1 MQARLLTPFLL
12 TESPIFHWLILVSYN
27 QTVGLLLVALI
38 AGLSGMLGWGISDFS
53 AKKSIDKI
61 GELKTLIGSQI
72 IGGLILLVYF
82 LLTNPT
88 PPEVTGTLLFYVSAL
103 ALLDGVGYLFL
114 YRAFKKGIMS
124 IVSPIAASSAGFSV
138 IVAVFLFNESLS
150 LFGLIGVILIFLGI
164 LITSTDLID
173 LRKNFSRANLTNGV
187 PEALATM
194 VLVGLWFPLW
204 DRFVGNKEWL
214 FWLIMLK
221 LIMGTML
228 CIYFFLTNKGKNL
241 LSGYKSAI
249 LILLPIAI
257 FDTLAYMG
265 TTWGYSVTSNTTS
278 LITVIA
284 NAYSLPIIVLAY
296 FLLNERIK
304 KQQALGIVSIIGG
317 IIISSL

>member
-1 MQARLLTPFLL
+1 MSLF
-12 TESPIFHWLILVSYN
+12 
-27 QTVGLLLVALI
+27 LVALI
-38 AGLSGMLGWGISDFS
+38 AGLSGMIGWGVSDFS
-53 AKKSIDKI
+53 AKKAIEKI

-72 IGGLILLVYF
+72 IGGLFLLAYF

-88 PPEVTGTLLFYVSAL
+88 PPRVTGTLLFYVSAL
-103 ALLDGVGYLFL
+103 ALLDGAGYLFL
-114 YRAFKKGIMS
+114 YRAFKKGVMS

-138 IVAVFLFNESLS
+138 IVAVFLFKESLS

-164 LITSTDLID
+164 LITSTDLKD
-173 LRKNFSRANLTNGV
+173 LKKSFSRANLTNGV
-187 PEALATM
+187 PEALVTM
-194 VLVGLWFPLW
+194 VLIGFWFPLW
-204 DRFVGNKEWL
+204 DKFVGNKDWL

-228 CIYFFLTNKGKNL
+228 CVYFYLTKKGKNL
-241 LSGYKSAI
+241 LSGYKSVTFVLL
-249 LILLPIAI
+249 LIAL
-257 FDTLAYMG
+257 FDTLGYLG
-265 TTWGYSVTSNTTS
+265 TTWGYSITSNTTS

-304 KQQALGIVSIIGG
+304 KQQALGVVSIIAG